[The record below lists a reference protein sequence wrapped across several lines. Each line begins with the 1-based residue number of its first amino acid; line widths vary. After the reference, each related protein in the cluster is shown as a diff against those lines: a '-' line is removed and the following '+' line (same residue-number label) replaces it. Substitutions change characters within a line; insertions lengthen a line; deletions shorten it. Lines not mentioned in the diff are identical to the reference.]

1 MVWCVL
7 YGLCWTVYLAA
18 LAYAVLFKASREEAC
33 RFVECL
39 RTGILP
45 PKRKVHLQLFE
56 STRYF
61 LQHWEYSYARWN
73 IYGNLLLF
81 LPLGLLTGAAKKGW
95 KGAGSVLFFS
105 FILSLGFETIQYLY
119 AIGEFDVDDIM
130 LNVAGAQAGYGLA
143 SLARIVL
150 RYGKSRN
157 G

>member
-1 MVWCVL
+1 MEYIWKSAAVSSAGAPDGRGEE
-7 YGLCWTVYLAA
+7 GLERG
-18 LAYAVLFKASREEAC
+18 LF
-33 RFVECL
+33 
-39 RTGILP
+39 
-45 PKRKVHLQLFE
+45 
-56 STRYF
+56 ST
-61 LQHWEYSYARWN
+61 
-73 IYGNLLLF
+73 
-81 LPLGLLTGAAKKGW
+81 
-95 KGAGSVLFFS
+95 FFS